1 MDPLYRF
8 PASPGTP
15 LFPVS
20 PERANQQRQP
30 QYDLPNSPSL
40 PDFHS
45 LKTLKASSDVQ
56 GKVAQF
62 NSLSKEAIERRK
74 AHDAA
79 LKRAVLGREE
89 AEGETRRIREDVRS
103 LRKEVLEG
111 QDRERRVGERLEAV
125 MDELHRSKELHRRS
139 QTLYEKEARRAR
151 KEAFKSSSALVELQE
166 ELKAARESLRITQSE
181 LELQK
186 VKVGKREQEA
196 FTAQYQLVG
205 VQEELAKVREL
216 VKVVEE
222 ERDALKTSLKEEEV
236 ARIAAEGRIALPV
249 PKDDDEFPSP
259 RKPRASAVKILE
271 LAVETIDKEQDE
283 LVGLQNE
290 LRREKRRREH
300 ADDQVSFMKME
311 CQFRCC
317 SCRIAERQGADYVH
331 DDRLVEA
338 ITSKS
343 VEMPRLNGSVPPRT
357 PRRQPSEKRLAST
370 EATAHAV
377 PDKLF
382 VTEPNEAEPLIN
394 FSPTTGTF
402 KAIIP
407 PSQYEHFGPSE
418 TNHLFDD
425 IFSDARPQLEH
436 TVSAPHFG
444 TISSFSGIQTS
455 TMTGDPCEVI
465 SVPPTSPRHTTITTT
480 TTIPLADVF
489 SPRTMSREEALEQIR
504 QRRGRARSIA
514 AGSATPRKQMLEG
527 ITRRDISAPS
537 IKYYNGAKKEGDAK

>member
-1 MDPLYRF
+1 MDPPHRF

-30 QYDLPNSPSL
+30 QYDFTNSPSL
-40 PDFHS
+40 PDFNS
-45 LKTLKASSDVQ
+45 LKNLKASSDVQ

-89 AEGETRRIREDVRS
+89 AEGETRRVREDIRT

-111 QDRERRVGERLEAV
+111 QEKERRVGERLEAV
-125 MDELHRSKELHRRS
+125 MDELHRTKEMHSRS

-166 ELKAARESLRITQSE
+166 ELKATRESLRITQSS
-181 LELQK
+181 LELHR
-186 VKVGKREQEA
+186 VKVGKREQET

-205 VQEELAKVREL
+205 VQEQLAKVQEL
-216 VKVVEE
+216 VKIVEE

-236 ARIAAEGRIALPV
+236 ARIAAEGRIALPT
-249 PKDDDEFPSP
+249 PKDDDELSSP
-259 RKPRASAVKILE
+259 RKPRESAVKMLE

-283 LVGLQNE
+283 LLGLQSE
-290 LRREKRRREH
+290 LRHEKRRREQ
-300 ADDQVSFMKME
+300 ADGQISFMKME
-311 CQFRCC
+311 CQFWCC
-317 SCRIAERQGADYVH
+317 SCRLAERQGSDYVH
-331 DDRLVEA
+331 DGSLVEVTKGGRA
-338 ITSKS
+338 E
-343 VEMPRLNGSVPPRT
+343 VACPRESVPPRT
-357 PRRQPSEKRLAST
+357 PRRHRSRETASDDQVISEFN
-370 EATAHAV
+370 
-377 PDKLF
+377 D
-382 VTEPNEAEPLIN
+382 AEPLIN

-402 KAIIP
+402 KAIVP
-407 PSQYEHFGPSE
+407 AHHDGHFGPSE
-418 TNHLFDD
+418 TSNLLDH

-436 TVSAPHFG
+436 TISAPLFEH
-444 TISSFSGIQTS
+444 SSSLSSIQAS
-455 TMTGDPCEVI
+455 TPAEDPCGAI
-465 SVPPTSPRHTTITTT
+465 SVPPTPLRHTTITTT

-489 SPRTMSREEALEQIR
+489 SPSTMSREEALEQIR
-504 QRRGRARSIA
+504 WRRGRARSIA

-527 ITRRDISAPS
+527 VTRRDISAPS
-537 IKYYNGAKKEGDAK
+537 IKYYNGAKKDSESQ